1 MSVGSDQRF
10 AVVSALGGVFFVLPG
25 LGGIDGAVTTIAR
38 HPMRSP
44 AEEEAGSRAK
54 SEAGGVVGTLTAL
67 SHDRRMVLLTSPRMV
82 WPPIFAGSRLLSP
95 IPPSPLPPPPP
106 LSPSASAPPVCPTGP
121 SASSSAAV
129 RARRLNASWSAAAEK
144 TQPSARVA
152 PQRPPASGEQH
163 RPPPLHTP
171 RAFPAP
177 PSSAPP
183 LRRPPPPPSRL
194 EDATTVGTPDC
205 WDCHDVAFPPPPPP
219 PMPRCRHTA
228 EKGGRVWRSHLPN
241 HACTV
246 SSNQKRAKKRK
257 PPNSIT

>member
-106 LSPSASAPPVCPTGP
+106 FPFRVCPPCLPHRSKRLVVCGCP
-121 SASSSAAV
+121 RQAS
-129 RARRLNASWSAAAEK
+129 
-144 TQPSARVA
+144 
-152 PQRPPASGEQH
+152 QRIMVSG
-163 RPPPLHTP
+163 
-171 RAFPAP
+171 
-177 PSSAPP
+177 
-183 LRRPPPPPSRL
+183 
-194 EDATTVGTPDC
+194 G
-205 WDCHDVAFPPPPPP
+205 
-219 PMPRCRHTA
+219 
-228 EKGGRVWRSHLPN
+228 
-241 HACTV
+241 
-246 SSNQKRAKKRK
+246 
-257 PPNSIT
+257 